1 MEEHECQIRNV
12 HPAKPH
18 SLKRAQQSSD
28 AQPAVLRSTGVT
40 GAGSRVS
47 LTSARNADS
56 GDRNEMGSVA
66 VIMRVMPESPEVDLE
81 QLKIALKQ
89 KLPGIQDMK
98 VEPIGFGLKAIKFA
112 AIINDVGGETDA
124 LETSLSSIPGVE
136 RAEIIEVT
144 LN

>member
-1 MEEHECQIRNV
+1 MPRSQ
-12 HPAKPH
+12 
-18 SLKRAQQSSD
+18 KRALRSSG
-28 AQPAVLRSTGVT
+28 AHPAVLRLTGAT

-47 LTSARNADS
+47 PMSARDADS
-56 GDRNEMGSVA
+56 GDREEMGSVA

-81 QLKIALKQ
+81 QLKAALKQ

-112 AIINDVGGETDA
+112 AIINDAGGETDA

-136 RAEIIEVT
+136 RAEVIEVT

>member
-1 MEEHECQIRNV
+1 MLRSE
-12 HPAKPH
+12 
-18 SLKRAQQSSD
+18 KRVQQSLS
-28 AQPAVLRSTGVT
+28 ARPAVLRSDDAT

-47 LTSARNADS
+47 PMSVRNVDS

-81 QLKIALKQ
+81 QLKTALKQ

-98 VEPIGFGLKAIKFA
+98 IEPIGFGLKAIKFA
-112 AIINDVGGETDA
+112 AIINDAGGETDA
-124 LETSLSSIPGVE
+124 LETSLRSIPGVE

>member
-1 MEEHECQIRNV
+1 LEEHECQIRNV

-18 SLKRAQQSSD
+18 SQKRAQQSSD

-98 VEPIGFGLKAIKFA
+98 VEPIGFGLKAKVRRDYQRCRRR
-112 AIINDVGGETDA
+112 N
-124 LETSLSSIPGVE
+124 
-136 RAEIIEVT
+136 
-144 LN
+144 